1 MNKIKLLSKLEAFFV
16 LDEAKK
22 RQNASEIKDV
32 LERLNNKQ
40 QKTKKMLK
48 QCKNEE
54 LKKVLL
60 LEVDVIDAQIE
71 KGEKFLQELSLS
83 R

>member
-1 MNKIKLLSKLEAFFV
+1 MNKIKLLSKLEAFFD

-54 LKKVLL
+54 LKKALL

-71 KGEKFLQELSLS
+71 KGEKFLQGLSLS